1 MSTIKDVI
9 AAAQIRQTI
18 AGTDEE
24 VRQVIA
30 ASVQLVAHARTVYN
44 QPEDKQFT
52 LTVPADH
59 HLRPLFEKAE
69 AELGRHGILLDWT
82 LHQYWMVK
90 KPTHPTADTDS
101 EMGVAVS
108 PATKAEIGAELAP
121 DDATP
126 AIVWVGNLNF
136 TPVDDLTAEE
146 MRTLAAE
153 LLEAADECDRCAK
166 LRPGQCLSV
175 ESGVGTEC
183 DLNNGDDHTIHFSAD
198 GRRFWG
204 HPHDTDA
211 MVPVAEAGPK

>member
-1 MSTIKDVI
+1 VSTLQDAIG
-9 AAAQIRQTI
+9 AAQIRQTVT
-18 AGTDEE
+18 GTDEE

-44 QPEDKQFT
+44 QPADKQFT

-69 AELGRHGILLDWT
+69 AELGQHGILLDWT

-90 KPTHPTADTDS
+90 KPGHFVAGFVPEKDA
-101 EMGVAVS
+101 EELGVAIS
-108 PATKAEIGAELAP
+108 PAAGP
-121 DDATP
+121 DGTHET
-126 AIVWVGNLNF
+126 IWVGNLNF
-136 TPVDDLTAEE
+136 SPVDDLTAQE

-175 ESGVGTEC
+175 ESSTGTDC
-183 DLNNGDDHTIHFSAD
+183 HLDNGDGHNIHFSAD

-204 HPHDTDA
+204 HPHDIDA
-211 MVPVAEAGPK
+211 MVPVAEAGAK